1 MAIGRQDSEN
11 LWLFASNDRFHW
23 VGGRKIL
30 EPVESWE
37 FIQLGNCGSPIEIDE
52 GWLLLTHGVGEVR
65 NYSIG
70 AALLDRNDPSK
81 VLGRLASPLIEPS
94 LDDRDGY
101 VPNVVYSCGGLVR
114 GRSLLLP
121 YGVAD
126 NYTRFATVSIDALVS
141 AMT

>member
-1 MAIGRQDSEN
+1 
-11 LWLFASNDRFHW
+11 
-23 VGGRKIL
+23 
-30 EPVESWE
+30 
-37 FIQLGNCGSPIEIDE
+37 
-52 GWLLLTHGVGEVR
+52 VGEVR

-70 AALLDRNDPSK
+70 AVLLDRNDPSK